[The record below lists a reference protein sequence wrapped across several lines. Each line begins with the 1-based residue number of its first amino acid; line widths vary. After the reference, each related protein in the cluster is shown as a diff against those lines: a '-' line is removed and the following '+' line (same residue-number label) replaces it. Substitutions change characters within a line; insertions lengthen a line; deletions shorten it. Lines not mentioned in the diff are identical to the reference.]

1 MNCDID
7 KSVRLNQITVK
18 FKSPIGDDTRKALQN
33 AGFSWNVNFLAWTA
47 PFTPERNKT
56 INLLCNGLDAEI
68 TSDNM
73 TKAEIAAEIQ
83 EYRTLLDQP
92 DNIVPADEKKLAKDE
107 IASLEALLAQLDDAP
122 KPAPAEKESP
132 KGRPKGSQNKSAR
145 KSPPP
150 LEGPP
155 VDKNGDTLSK
165 GDAVR
170 IEWGGNFYEGTVTAP
185 MRYEGGSHS
194 VKFLHNGK
202 NRTMM
207 LAPKYVEKQAKVV
220 ESITYTDR
228 LRADQVD
235 EALVAKHRD
244 CDEAKTNLVVPTEVV
259 HIALPSVADPAK
271 GDMVEVHEDGTPKAV
286 ITAQGLQ
293 DNFTVVGEGDMKE
306 RPDGTVKFGAPS
318 KKTQKPQKEKAP
330 KPEEVLDKQEKPEEA
345 AKPKPEDDTRKY
357 RQVKSERP
365 TGSCSTTREA
375 AKTPALVAFLEGMV
389 HDWHSEDT
397 VKRIKRV
404 LWRKKDNKLLIEV
417 RDTLFGY
424 SDYFTLCAETGKT
437 KETDT
442 PKKSEYSTIMGEEA
456 MKDMYRN
463 PHSSSCR
470 RVAAA
475 LYGECYRN
483 GGCSEER
490 QKRLYAIFAS
500 KCIKRNLEVAR
511 QRIKW
516 LHEKT
521 KEKWQ
526 GYKGEKSYAQ
536 IFRETARAN
545 YKK

>member
-1 MNCDID
+1 MSCDID

-18 FKSPIGDDTRKALQN
+18 FNSTIGEDTRKALRE
-33 AGFSWNVNFLAWTA
+33 AGFSWSQNFLAWTA
-47 PFTPERNKT
+47 PFTPERNRT

-73 TKAEIAAEIQ
+73 TKAEIAAEIA
-83 EYRTLLDQP
+83 EYKSLLNQP
-92 DNIVPADEKKLAKDE
+92 DNIVPADEKELAKEE
-107 IASLEALLAQLDDAP
+107 IASLEAQLAEMDEAP
-122 KPAPAEKESP
+122 KPAATEP
-132 KGRPKGSQNKSAR
+132 KAQGRPKGSQNKGTR
-145 KSPPP
+145 KSPPA
-150 LEGPP
+150 LTGEP
-155 VDKNGDTLSK
+155 VDKNGDPLKK
-165 GDAVR
+165 GDTVK
-170 IEWGGNFYEGTVTAP
+170 IEWDGNFYEGTVTAP

-194 VKFLHNGK
+194 VKFMHQGK
-202 NRTMM
+202 TRTMM
-207 LAPKYVEKQAKVV
+207 RAPKYVEKVTVAMETV
-220 ESITYTDR
+220 SYTTH
-228 LRADQVD
+228 LRADQVQ
-235 EALVAKHRD
+235 EAIVAKHRD
-244 CDEAKTNLVVPTEVV
+244 CDEAKTNLVVPTEAI
-259 HIALPSVADPAK
+259 HIALPTVADPAK

-286 ITAQGLQ
+286 ITKQGLE

-306 RPDGTVKFGAPS
+306 RPDGTVKFSAPS
-318 KKTQKPQKEKAP
+318 KVKVPKAQKETAP
-330 KPEEVLDKQEKPEEA
+330 KAEEVLDKQPAPDQA

-357 RQVKSERP
+357 RQIKSEKP

-389 HDWHSEDT
+389 HDWHAENT

-404 LWRKKDNKLLIEV
+404 LWRKSDNKLLIEV
-417 RDTLFGY
+417 RDTLFAY
-424 SDYFTLCAETGKT
+424 SDYFTLCPETGKT
-437 KETDT
+437 KETDA
-442 PKKSEYSTIMGEEA
+442 PAKSSYSTIMGEEA

-463 PHSSSCR
+463 PHSNSCR

-500 KCIKRNLEVAR
+500 KCIKRNLEVAK
-511 QRIKW
+511 QRVKW

-521 KEKWQ
+521 KQQWQ

-536 IFRETARAN
+536 LFRETARAN